1 MGVQD
6 REKKLVPVLV
16 KSRQVWHGKST
27 SGFGSNLRFWNKTTR
42 FTSTPN
48 PVDVSNYY
56 YIRVIPQHSNEI
68 RVKSVCCILILTRLR
83 AEENFSSEEDA
94 GDSTDIQHFFVN
106 LEFCAK
112 ILG

>member
-1 MGVQD
+1 MKYQFSFIMHQ
-6 REKKLVPVLV
+6 K
-16 KSRQVWHGKST
+16 
-27 SGFGSNLRFWNKTTR
+27 
-42 FTSTPN
+42 
-48 PVDVSNYY
+48 SNYY
-56 YIRVIPQHSNEI
+56 YIWVIPQDSDEI

>member
-1 MGVQD
+1 MKMGIFFLD
-6 REKKLVPVLV
+6 EWDFDFSSWSL
-16 KSRQVWHGKST
+16 
-27 SGFGSNLRFWNKTTR
+27 
-42 FTSTPN
+42 
-48 PVDVSNYY
+48 SNYY
-56 YIRVIPQHSNEI
+56 YIWVIPQHSNEI

-83 AEENFSSEEDA
+83 AEENFSSDEDA